1 MQNNKRYNLKRKDIS
16 NEIHS
21 KYGISIS
28 YADKFIEDTFK
39 VIIYGLKKYNTLK
52 IKNFG
57 TFKVISKKKRIGRN
71 PKTKKTYEITE
82 RKSLSFKTSNLLKKK
97 INNE

>member
-1 MQNNKRYNLKRKDIS
+1 MQNNKRHNLKRKDIS

-28 YADKFIEDTFK
+28 YAEKFIDDTFK

-57 TFKVISKKKRIGRN
+57 TFRVIHKKKRIGRN
-71 PKTKKTYEITE
+71 PKTKKMHEISE
-82 RKSLSFKTSNLLKKK
+82 RKSLSFKTASLLKKR